1 LGEKGGL
8 ALQTTSIEPVTG
20 ANVVAPAIRV
30 FVGIKIAP
38 DIAEELA
45 RLVKPL
51 ERLPVRPIR
60 PADIHLTLV
69 PPWSETDVPAAI
81 ERLHKAVRG
90 LRAFTLTFL
99 HVAYGPTRRRP
110 RLVWAE
116 CAPIREAAEMQ
127 ALLLAAFGQAQGR
140 PFRPHVTLAR
150 LQGNGRG
157 IAEEH
162 PFNQALSLSQR
173 VKAIELFKSPGKG
186 ERGYE
191 VLASVPLEP
200 GST

>member
-1 LGEKGGL
+1 
-8 ALQTTSIEPVTG
+8 
-20 ANVVAPAIRV
+20 
-30 FVGIKIAP
+30 
-38 DIAEELA
+38 
-45 RLVKPL
+45 
-51 ERLPVRPIR
+51 
-60 PADIHLTLV
+60 
-69 PPWSETDVPAAI
+69 
-81 ERLHKAVRG
+81 
-90 LRAFTLTFL
+90 
-99 HVAYGPTRRRP
+99 
-110 RLVWAE
+110 
-116 CAPIREAAEMQ
+116 MQ